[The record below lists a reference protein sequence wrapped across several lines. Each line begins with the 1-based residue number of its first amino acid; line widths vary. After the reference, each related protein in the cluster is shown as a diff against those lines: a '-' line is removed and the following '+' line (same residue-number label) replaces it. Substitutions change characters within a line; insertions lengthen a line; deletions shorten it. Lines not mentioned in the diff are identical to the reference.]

1 MKEQKFLSTDDV
13 IDRND
18 QSMITNNI
26 EEQKYGCQFVDNVEE
41 QINEYQEPD

>member
-26 EEQKYGCQFVDNVEE
+26 EEQKYGCQCVDNVEE